1 MISGRQ
7 KIKLMAMYA
16 RPVLIISGLG
26 SISAAML
33 MIMIS
38 IERLRMAVTTG
49 MVLKSVILAIATL
62 LFKMLTSKDQ
72 EFFYI
77 NLGLHPSRLL
87 RWAILTDLVMYLII
101 CTLII
106 IIRHGI
112 I

>member
-26 SISAAML
+26 SISAATL

-38 IERLRMAVTTG
+38 IERLTTG
-49 MVLKSVILAIATL
+49 FTTATVLKLVILAIATL

-77 NLGLHPSRLL
+77 NIGLHPSRLL
-87 RWAILTDLVMYLII
+87 RWAILIDLAIFFIL
-101 CTLII
+101 CTLIM